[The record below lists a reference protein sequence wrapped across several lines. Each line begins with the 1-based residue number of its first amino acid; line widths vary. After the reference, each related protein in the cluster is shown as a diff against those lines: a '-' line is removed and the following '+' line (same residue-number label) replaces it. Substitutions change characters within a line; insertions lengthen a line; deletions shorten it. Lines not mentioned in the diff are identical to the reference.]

1 MKNLYIILIIPFV
14 CQFGFSQDLIVTTS
28 NDSINCK
35 ITKVKRDQIFFV
47 FKKNSEV
54 QSTLIPLKNVASYR
68 YDFYEE
74 PNISKDEIPGSNK
87 NSGFRIGVNAGY
99 SYDPGKDYD
108 SGSSELNNYFD
119 KLRSGYHIE
128 GSTIYLFD
136 EYFGLGVRYSY
147 YNANNELIG
156 AFEDPSIVYRD
167 DITVNFIGPQFSL
180 RFLNQSKKNA
190 FFLNSSIGYLS
201 YKNEQDYSN
210 PVKITGN
217 AIGFVSE
224 VGYDIGIAENWS
236 LGLQIGIT
244 AGRVKKVTFD
254 DGTSTEEIELPK
266 NQRPQGSGRI
276 DFGMGLRYYP

>member
-1 MKNLYIILIIPFV
+1 MKNLVILSILFFV
-14 CQFGFSQDLIVTTS
+14 SSFGFSQDLIVTTS

-35 ITKVKRDQIFFV
+35 ITKVKRNQLYFV
-47 FKKNSEV
+47 FKKNNEA
-54 QSTLIPLKNVASYR
+54 QSTLIPLENVASYK

-74 PNISKDEIPGSNK
+74 PNISKDEIPGFNK
-87 NSGFRIGVNAGY
+87 NSGFRIAINSGY
-99 SYDPGKDYD
+99 SYDPGKEYD
-108 SGSSELNNYFD
+108 SGSSELNDYFD

-128 GSTIYLFD
+128 GSAIYLFD
-136 EYFGLGVRYSY
+136 EYFGLGVRYSHFR
-147 YNANNELIG
+147 AKNELIG
-156 AFEDPSIVYRD
+156 AFGDPSVVYRN
-167 DITVNFIGPQFSL
+167 DISTNFIGPQFSL

-201 YKNEQDYSN
+201 YENEQDYSN

-224 VGYDIGIAENWS
+224 VAYDIGISENWS

-244 AGRVKKVTFD
+244 AGRVKKVTLE
-254 DGTSTEEIELPK
+254 DGTSTEEIELPS

-276 DFGMGLRYYP
+276 DFGIGLRYYP